1 MKSNEPENLK
11 GKYTSVSIQVQK
23 KKKILLSLIQILT
36 FPDNH
41 DALI

>member
-23 KKKILLSLIQILT
+23 IKKNSAVFNTNTDLSR
-36 FPDNH
+36 
-41 DALI
+41 